1 MVRRGCVLSL
11 VIWLALGAAYFVFFS
26 RYFEWPGNLFA
37 AFFGSLF
44 GAVMLGAVGQLAWG
58 WRDRRAFAR
67 AARRERP
74 EGGQLA
80 IVAGPIRP
88 LGEPLTSPF
97 SGQPCVAYE
106 YEIVERRRTGKR
118 QNADR
123 HDVVGFAM
131 AACAIDTPDGSVRLL
146 GFPLLDEFPKRE
158 SVDRAARARA
168 ESYVASTSFEDRHG
182 VGKLNLFADLDD
194 ALVDADGVVR
204 KDLRLTAD
212 PIPLEH
218 RTLGERVVRVG
229 EQVCAA
235 GLYDA
240 ALGAL
245 KPRGTTLTRL
255 WPGDL
260 AAARRDV
267 VSTTRSSVT
276 MAVLFFV
283 VSHAFLTL
291 AWYMSET
298 RHARET
304 PEQQVRV
311 LFSALDVDDGSSL
324 DRAVRRGANPDA
336 RDASGTPLLLQVDDP
351 AKVRALIRVGA
362 TVDIRD
368 QAGET
373 PLIRA
378 ARLGHLDVV
387 EVLLAAGADVRA
399 RTPSG
404 ETALSEALRGSH
416 ADVIALLRRAGAPD
430 RQDTPDVERKR

>member
-1 MVRRGCVLSL
+1 MVRRGCILSL
-11 VIWLALGAAYFVFFS
+11 VIWLALAAAYFVFFN

-37 AFFGSLF
+37 AFVGSLF

-67 AARRERP
+67 AARGERP

-88 LGEPLTSPF
+88 LGEALTSPF
-97 SGQPCVAYE
+97 GGQPCVAYE
-106 YEIVERRRTGKR
+106 YEIVHRQRTGQR
-118 QNADR
+118 NNADQ
-123 HDVVGFAM
+123 HEVVGFAM

-158 SVDRAARARA
+158 SDDRATRARA
-168 ESYVASTSFEDRHG
+168 ESYLSSTSFEDMHG
-182 VGKLNLFADLDD
+182 VAKLNLFAALDD
-194 ALVDADGVVR
+194 ALADADGVVR
-204 KDLRLTAD
+204 KDMRLTVE

-245 KPRGTTLTRL
+245 KPRGATLTRL

-276 MAVLFFV
+276 MSVLFFV

-298 RHARET
+298 RHGRET

-311 LFSALDVDDGSSL
+311 LFQVLDAADGASL
-324 DRAVRRGANPDA
+324 ERAVRRGANPDA

-368 QAGET
+368 QTGET

-378 ARLGHLDVV
+378 ARLGHLTVV
-387 EVLLAAGADVRA
+387 QALLAAGADVRA
-399 RTPSG
+399 RTLAG

-416 ADVIALLRRAGAPD
+416 ADVIELLRRAGAPD
-430 RQDTPDVERKR
+430 RQDIPDLERR

>member
-1 MVRRGCVLSL
+1 MVRRGCIFSL
-11 VIWLALGAAYFVFFS
+11 LIWLALAAAYFLFFN
-26 RYFEWPGNLFA
+26 RYFEWPGNVLA

-44 GAVMLGAVGQLAWG
+44 GAVMLGAVGQIAWG

-67 AARRERP
+67 AARREAP
-74 EGGQLA
+74 QGGQLA
-80 IVAGPIRP
+80 VVAGPIRP
-88 LGEPLTSPF
+88 LAEPLTSPF

-106 YEIVERRRTGKR
+106 YEIVDPRRVGKR
-118 QNADR
+118 QRADE
-123 HDVVGFAM
+123 HEVVGFAM
-131 AACAIDTPDGSVRLL
+131 AACAIDTPDGSVRLI
-146 GFPLLDEFPKRE
+146 GFPLLDEFPKRK
-158 SVDRAARARA
+158 SGDRATRARA
-168 ESYVASTSFEDRHG
+168 ESYVASTSFEDMHG
-182 VGKLNLFADLDD
+182 IAKLNLIGALDD
-194 ALVDADGVVR
+194 ALADADGVVR
-204 KDLRLTAD
+204 KDLRLTPD
-212 PIPLEH
+212 PIALEH
-218 RTLGERVVRVG
+218 RTLGERVVGVG

-235 GLYDA
+235 GLYDS

-245 KPRGTTLTRL
+245 KARGTTLLRL

-267 VSTTRSSVT
+267 VSTTRSNVR

-283 VSHAFLTL
+283 ASHAFLTL

-298 RHARET
+298 RHAREM

-311 LFSALDVDDGSSL
+311 LFGALDAGDEASL
-324 DRAVRRGANPDA
+324 ARAVRRGANPDA
-336 RDASGTPLLLQVDDP
+336 RDSSGTPLLLQIDDP

-387 EVLLAAGADVRA
+387 QALLAAGADVHA
-399 RTPSG
+399 RTALG
-404 ETALSEALRGSH
+404 ATAVSEARRGAH
-416 ADVIALLRRAGAPD
+416 GDVIEVLQRAGAPD
-430 RQDTPDVERKR
+430 RDAPIDVERRK